1 MKYLEIEYLYT
12 HAFERAITE
21 STADFDKTLE
31 NLESET
37 IDLVKSY
44 LSQYYD
50 ISKIFSLTNPI
61 KNGVLSKIMTKIILY
76 EAVRRNAYRK
86 VPTDYNEDYKWAIET
101 LEKLNSGKLTLT
113 DLPPKTNDD
122 GSTDNSRLMWGNLSN
137 KNNYI

>member
-1 MKYLEIEYLYT
+1 MKYLDLDYLYT

-21 STADFDKTLE
+21 STADFDKTLD

-50 ISKIFSLTNPI
+50 IDKIFSLTAPI
-61 KNGVLSKIMTKIILY
+61 KNGVLSKVMTKIILY

-101 LEKLNSGKLTLT
+101 LEKLNSGKLTLH
-113 DLPPKTNDD
+113 DLPPKGNAD
-122 GSTDNSRLMWGNLSN
+122 GSDNSRLMWGNLSN